1 MRIDKETKAE
11 MNSID
16 VNWSE
21 VVRSSIKRRIDE
33 EERRKELRRPSRGEQ
48 REEEIIRRP

>member
-1 MRIDKETKAE
+1 VHIDEETKAE

-21 VVRSSIKRRIDE
+21 VVKTAIKRRIDE
-33 EERRKELRRPSRGEQ
+33 EERRNLAMAYS
-48 REEEIIRRP
+48 